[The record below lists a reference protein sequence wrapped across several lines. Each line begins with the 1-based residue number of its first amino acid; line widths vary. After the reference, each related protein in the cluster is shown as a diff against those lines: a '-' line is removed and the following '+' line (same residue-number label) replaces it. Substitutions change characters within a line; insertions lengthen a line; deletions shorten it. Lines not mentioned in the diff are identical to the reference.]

1 MIDAVMTDEIEAIV
15 QDVAREWAAQWTA
28 EHLFISR
35 GELSR
40 TGAVAVVTVA
50 LGGPAREHVS
60 RLEID
65 VAGRGVTKVR
75 PVVPSWPRGRDVVT
89 PAMLAWAERCWPEV
103 ERVALERGARAPV
116 CTGMAVQRRWWLVGK
131 WTLVLCVEDLSRPV
145 WARRYAALR
154 FTEEGRLLSDPS
166 EAWALMKGRKRA
178 EEASA

>member
-50 LGGPAREHVS
+50 LGGPAKEHVS

-65 VAGRGVTKVR
+65 VAGRCVTRVR

-89 PAMLAWAERCWPEV
+89 AAMLAWAERCWPEV
-103 ERVALERGARAPV
+103 ERVALERGARAPA
-116 CTGMAVQRRWWLVGK
+116 CTGMVGGGEVDAGVVCGGSVAARVGAPLRGAAVH
-131 WTLVLCVEDLSRPV
+131 
-145 WARRYAALR
+145 
-154 FTEEGRLLSDPS
+154 GRG
-166 EAWALMKGRKRA
+166 EIAQ
-178 EEASA
+178 